1 MKLLRISDVAQRIGV
16 HESTIRRWCQKG
28 AGPAHIKIGRGHYL
42 FDPQTVERWLTDLK
56 TQGGPS
62 KEG

>member
-1 MKLLRISDVAQRIGV
+1 MKLLRVSDLAKCIGV

-42 FDPQTVERWLTDLK
+42 FDSEAVEQWLIRLRN
-56 TQGGPS
+56 QGKPN
-62 KEG
+62 